1 MLIENICPKN
11 EKRQKLRS
19 SDNERHGLLYSPA
32 ESFIRTKVLVL
43 SSFIRFCTIFRE
55 TLSGDGLMIGFVSEV
70 IGFGVYDV
78 YHVVPGKGSV
88 WE

>member
-1 MLIENICPKN
+1 M
-11 EKRQKLRS
+11 
-19 SDNERHGLLYSPA
+19 
-32 ESFIRTKVLVL
+32 L

-78 YHVVPGKGSV
+78 YHVVPGKGLV
-88 WE
+88 WG